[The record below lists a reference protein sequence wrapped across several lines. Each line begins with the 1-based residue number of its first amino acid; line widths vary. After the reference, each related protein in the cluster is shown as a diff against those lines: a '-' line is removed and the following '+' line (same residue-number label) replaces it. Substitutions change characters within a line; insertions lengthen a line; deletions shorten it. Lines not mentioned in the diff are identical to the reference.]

1 MPAIFRLRLA
11 ALALA
16 GLGSLAGLGFPAP
29 QAAAQ
34 SVTNT
39 LRYGTG
45 LLDVPTAKVAPHLSL
60 TGAYSG
66 FGISVANRIVL
77 DRSGREIA
85 KGEAYDKWVSDG
97 AITFGLF
104 DRIELGATIQHYDD
118 PANGGNLLGG
128 FGRVLLL
135 SQGKGFNVAVGA
147 RYVSSPSFG
156 DQYPDEFQPNRFGYP
171 DSRVVKNP
179 SGRAEFSANFTPYA
193 VATFHL
199 PGLEASFL
207 PEYDFSLTAGWG
219 GGMFGAGSDLD
230 FYGASDAAGLLAGAA
245 LHLSIGDGKLLHL
258 MGEFN
263 GFDLNTGV
271 ELDWGGVRVGAFV
284 LGMEYADQSMFRSR
298 KIGLTGSVAFCGG
311 DGGLCKPSLSDRPA
325 PDTVTLPAP
334 PPDTVFVD
342 RTVEPPLPTG
352 TPAAIC
358 LSTGAAVQ
366 VVVTP
371 QLDTLVGPNRVSIR
385 NLRPGIVFAG
395 VYAEERT
402 WFVDD
407 EAIEL
412 ERRAFSKSGNPR
424 SLNCNDIMRVGEYE
438 GVPLFAERSAE
449 RPLEMIFVPVRPGV
463 WQAYEYG
470 LQGTRG

>member
-1 MPAIFRLRLA
+1 MPSISRFRNT

-16 GLGSLAGLGFPAP
+16 GIGFLAP

-60 TGAYSG
+60 TGTYSG
-66 FGISVANRIVL
+66 FGISVSNRLVL

-97 AITFGLF
+97 SVTFGLF
-104 DRIELGATIQHYDD
+104 DRLELGATLQHYDE
-118 PANGGNLLGG
+118 PADGGNLLGG
-128 FGRVLLL
+128 FGHALLL
-135 SQGKGFNVAVGA
+135 PPGHGFNVAVGA

-156 DQYPDEFQPNRFGYP
+156 DQYADEFQPNRFGYP

-179 SGRAEFSANFTPYA
+179 EGAAEFNSNLTPYA

-219 GGMFGAGSDLD
+219 GGMFRAGRDLA
-230 FYGASDAAGLLAGAA
+230 FYGASDAAGILAGAA
-245 LHLSIGDGKLLHL
+245 LHLAIGEGRLLHL

-263 GFDLNTGV
+263 GFDINTGL

-284 LGMEYADQSMFRSR
+284 LGMEYKGQSMFRSR
-298 KIGLTGSVAFCGG
+298 KIGVVGSVAFCGAA
-311 DGGLCKPSLSDRPA
+311 GGLCKPSLSDRPA

-334 PPDTVFVD
+334 PPDTVFAE
-342 RTVEPPLPTG
+342 RAAAEPPLPTG
-352 TPAAIC
+352 TPASIC
-358 LSTGAAVQ
+358 LSTGASLQ

-371 QLDTLVGPNRVSIR
+371 QLDTLVGPSRVSVR
-385 NLRPGIVFAG
+385 DLRPGIVFAG
-395 VYAEERT
+395 VYAEDQQ
-402 WFVDD
+402 WFIDD
-407 EAIEL
+407 EAIQL
-412 ERRAFSKSGNPR
+412 ERRSFSKSGNPR
-424 SLNCNDIMRVGEYE
+424 SLDCNDIMRVGEHE
-438 GVPLFAERSAE
+438 AVPLFAERSAE

-463 WQAYEYG
+463 WQPYEYG